1 MRRFL
6 KNKHAQSV
14 FQAHMRFLTEQGRGK
29 LSKHEMLLYVNGK
42 QHYAGNG
49 KSFFAEVLA
58 REEHDPDESW
68 GTHAET
74 KVSPSTV
81 YRWMLL
87 CNAEYKTHKQGFADS
102 RNKIEIIIERNAYN
116 EHKRELEPRM
126 KQWERHDG
134 GARLIDF
141 ARADDEAV
149 AAGDRV
155 GNMWHEAANM
165 PPPTVEFEANQCPEG
180 HAKEECKCDRP
191 LLHIGHDECVL
202 QHDTPH
208 HGGDMGSSWWN
219 SSKFALQAEFMLAC
233 VTNLYPEYQVLLEI
247 DQRSGHMKFAEDS
260 LKTSNLRFTDGGT
273 LNG

>member
-1 MRRFL
+1 
-6 KNKHAQSV
+6 
-14 FQAHMRFLTEQGRGK
+14 MRFLNEQGRGK

-42 QHYAGNG
+42 QHYAGDG

-68 GTHAET
+68 GTHVET
-74 KVSPSTV
+74 VGGKVSPSTV

-102 RNKIEIIIERNAYN
+102 RNKNEIIIERNAYN

-126 KQWERHDG
+126 KQWEQHDG

-141 ARADDEAV
+141 ARADDDAV
-149 AAGDRV
+149 AAGDSV
-155 GNMWHEAANM
+155 GKMWHEAADM

-202 QHDTPH
+202 QHDTQHDTPH
-208 HGGDMGSSWWN
+208 HTTGP
-219 SSKFALQAEFMLAC
+219 A
-233 VTNLYPEYQVLLEI
+233 
-247 DQRSGHMKFAEDS
+247 HS
-260 LKTSNLRFTDGGT
+260 LHNASRARTH
-273 LNG
+273 